1 MRFLETVFIGAD
13 KNLQDFRFPV
23 QFVNR
28 PNLDFRGFA
37 GTVAS
42 GIVRQGDEVMVLP
55 SRKRSKVKSI
65 VTFDGEQQEAFPPQ
79 AVTLTLQDEIDVSR
93 GDMLV
98 RPGNVPTL
106 KERFDATI
114 VWMAEEPMVPGKSY
128 LFKQTTKVVPGT
140 VHTLRHR
147 IDVNTLH
154 RADAPSLSLNEIG
167 RCQIKLTAPLAF
179 DAYRVNPATGAFII
193 IDRLT
198 NVTVGAGMILDREAD
213 DEQQDRW
220 DADPESSMVSKE
232 SSRVSAEERQARFG
246 QTPVTLLLTGLSGAG
261 KTTTAY
267 ALERRLF
274 ELGRA
279 ATVLDGSNM
288 RLGISRDLGFS
299 AQERSENLRRS
310 SEVAKLLNDSGLIC
324 ICAFVAPGE
333 DVRGRARALV
343 GPERFL
349 VVHLDAP
356 LEVCRQ
362 RDQEG
367 LYGAADEG
375 KIGNFPGVSFEYE
388 PPTDPDLV
396 LDTSTTPP
404 EACVDRIM
412 ELLEARR
419 VI

>member
-1 MRFLETVFIGAD
+1 
-13 KNLQDFRFPV
+13 
-23 QFVNR
+23 
-28 PNLDFRGFA
+28 
-37 GTVAS
+37 
-42 GIVRQGDEVMVLP
+42 
-55 SRKRSKVKSI
+55 
-65 VTFDGEQQEAFPPQ
+65 
-79 AVTLTLQDEIDVSR
+79 
-93 GDMLV
+93 
-98 RPGNVPTL
+98 
-106 KERFDATI
+106 
-114 VWMAEEPMVPGKSY
+114 
-128 LFKQTTKVVPGT
+128 
-140 VHTLRHR
+140 
-147 IDVNTLH
+147 
-154 RADAPSLSLNEIG
+154 
-167 RCQIKLTAPLAF
+167 
-179 DAYRVNPATGAFII
+179 
-193 IDRLT
+193 
-198 NVTVGAGMILDREAD
+198 
-213 DEQQDRW
+213 
-220 DADPESSMVSKE
+220 
-232 SSRVSAEERQARFG
+232 
-246 QTPVTLLLTGLSGAG
+246 
-261 KTTTAY
+261 
-267 ALERRLF
+267 
-274 ELGRA
+274 
-279 ATVLDGSNM
+279 M